1 MNKKLI
7 AFSIITAAFGILLLV
22 GTTEGV
28 EKTVEVQTYSLPEYR
43 SETDRAIDA
52 YQQMINRLLNQ
63 NERNTDVIQTRLA
76 KIEASLA
83 RIESHLGI
91 KVPTCDKTTNDKCGK
106 KQLNTKP
113 SQVIP

>member
-7 AFSIITAAFGILLLV
+7 AFGIITAAFGILLLV

-52 YQQMINRLLNQ
+52 YQQMINRLLDS
-63 NERNTDVIQTRLA
+63 NEHSTTGIQSIEARLT

-83 RIESHLGI
+83 RIEKHLGI
-91 KVPTCDKTTNDKCGK
+91 KEPAPA
-106 KQLNTKP
+106 KP
-113 SQVIP
+113 VAEKSKDNISEESR